1 MGERSI
7 KNDQLNVVIS
17 SWGADTGQNIHSVQ
31 IACAISGDD
40 RKMTAENLAA
50 VVHSIVPSD
59 VQAKYPNS
67 GARGY
72 CFPTCLYCP
81 SVDYTSEALNR
92 KISGTVELGGIVGE
106 DGQLH
111 DVQVLTPLPF
121 GLTRAAIAGVTKWCL
136 KPATGPDGKP
146 AAARRIHEVSVQ
158 SY

>member
-1 MGERSI
+1 
-7 KNDQLNVVIS
+7 
-17 SWGADTGQNIHSVQ
+17 
-31 IACAISGDD
+31 
-40 RKMTAENLAA
+40 MTAENLAA

-158 SY
+158 SYRGCESLCRIEASLRPWGRVRDCGARGSAWRC